1 MKKRKR
7 GYEMEY
13 KFTADNFESEVLKAE
28 VPVLVDFYADWCGP
42 CKMMAPV
49 IAQMA
54 EKYDGKVKVGK
65 CNIDEEDGLARMYRV
80 MNIPNMKIFVK
91 GEAVGNIVGA
101 VSPEELEAE
110 IKKAL

>member
-1 MKKRKR
+1 
-7 GYEMEY
+7 MEY
-13 KFTADNFESEVLKAE
+13 KFTADNFENEVLKSE

-80 MNIPNMKIFVK
+80 MNIPNMKIFVN